1 VSIDGLFGPF
11 VAFLAGLLSFLSPCV
26 LPLVPVYIAQ
36 MAGNAATSDGTTSRR
51 VTFTHAASFVAGFS
65 LVFIALGA
73 SVGLIGYGLKDH
85 QRDLAVVAGVFII
98 IMGMHL
104 TGLLRIPA
112 LYRTYAVPVGAGAGG
127 GSIGMSGSTGGV
139 GGGTASGGRW
149 ASLGYGRSSLVG
161 AGFAL
166 GWTPCIG
173 PVLGSILTLAQAQG
187 TVARAILLLVC
198 YSLGLGVPFL
208 VTGMAVGSMTA
219 HLKRINRFL
228 PAIEVGSGA
237 LLIFVGVLLI
247 AGRMTMFNSYFD
259 HFGRLSRGL

>member
-1 VSIDGLFGPF
+1 MSIDGLFGPF

-36 MAGNAATSDGTTSRR
+36 MAGTATDGGASRR
-51 VTFTHAASFVAGFS
+51 VTLTHALSFVAGFS

-85 QRDLAVVAGVFII
+85 QRDLAVLAGIFII
-98 IMGMHL
+98 VMGMHL
-104 TGLLRIPA
+104 TGLLRIPV

-127 GSIGMSGSTGGV
+127 GTLSV
-139 GGGTASGGRW
+139 GGGAGGKRAGGRL
-149 ASLGYGRSSLVG
+149 AALGYGRSSLVG

-187 TVARAILLLVC
+187 TVGRSILLLVF
-198 YSLGLGVPFL
+198 YSLGLGVPFI
-208 VTGMAVGSMTA
+208 VTGMAVGSVTGY
-219 HLKRINRFL
+219 LKRINRFL

>member
-1 VSIDGLFGPF
+1 MSIDGLFGPF

-36 MAGNAATSDGTTSRR
+36 MAGNAATGNGTNRR
-51 VTFTHAASFVAGFS
+51 TTFLHAASFVVGFS

-85 QRDLAVVAGVFII
+85 QRDLAVLAGVFII
-98 IMGMHL
+98 VMGMHL
-104 TGLLRIPA
+104 TGLLRIPV
-112 LYRTYAVPVGAGAGG
+112 LYRTYAVPVGATAGG
-127 GSIGMSGSTGGV
+127 GSVGMGRSAGN
-139 GGGTASGGRW
+139 GTAGRW
-149 ASLGYGRSSLVG
+149 TSLGYGRSALVG

-208 VTGMAVGSMTA
+208 ITGMAVGSMTGY
-219 HLKRINRFL
+219 LKRLNRFL

>member
-1 VSIDGLFGPF
+1 VH
-11 VAFLAGLLSFLSPCV
+11 
-26 LPLVPVYIAQ
+26 
-36 MAGNAATSDGTTSRR
+36 R
-51 VTFTHAASFVAGFS
+51 
-65 LVFIALGA
+65 
-73 SVGLIGYGLKDH
+73 
-85 QRDLAVVAGVFII
+85 
-98 IMGMHL
+98 
-104 TGLLRIPA
+104 
-112 LYRTYAVPVGAGAGG
+112 
-127 GSIGMSGSTGGV
+127 
-139 GGGTASGGRW
+139 GGRW
-149 ASLGYGRSSLVG
+149 TSLGYGRSSLVG

-208 VTGMAVGSMTA
+208 VTGMAVGSVTTY
-219 HLKRINRFL
+219 LKRVNRFL

-237 LLIFVGVLLI
+237 LLIVVGVLLI

>member
-1 VSIDGLFGPF
+1 
-11 VAFLAGLLSFLSPCV
+11 
-26 LPLVPVYIAQ
+26 LVPVYIAQ
-36 MAGNAATSDGTTSRR
+36 MAGNAATSDGTASRR

-98 IMGMHL
+98 VMGMHL

-127 GSIGMSGSTGGV
+127 GSVSM
-139 GGGTASGGRW
+139 GGGSGNGGGRGRW

-208 VTGMAVGSMTA
+208 VTGIAVGSVTA
-219 HLKRINRFL
+219 YLKRINRFL

>member
-1 VSIDGLFGPF
+1 MSIDGLFGPF

-36 MAGNAATSDGTTSRR
+36 MAGNAATSDGAASRR
-51 VTFTHAASFVAGFS
+51 VTFLHAASFVAGFS
-65 LVFIALGA
+65 FVFIALGA

-85 QRDLAVVAGVFII
+85 QRDLAVIAGVFII
-98 IMGMHL
+98 VMGMHL

-127 GSIGMSGSTGGV
+127 GSVSM
-139 GGGTASGGRW
+139 GGGSGGGRGRW

-187 TVARAILLLVC
+187 TVARAILLLAF

-208 VTGMAVGSMTA
+208 VTGMAIGSVTA
-219 HLKRINRFL
+219 YLKRLNRYL

>member
-1 VSIDGLFGPF
+1 MSIDGLFGPF

-36 MAGNAATSDGTTSRR
+36 MAGNAAISDGTTSRR

-112 LYRTYAVPVGAGAGG
+112 LYRTYAVPVGAGAGAGSMSMGG
-127 GSIGMSGSTGGV
+127 GSGDG
-139 GGGTASGGRW
+139 GGRW

-208 VTGMAVGSMTA
+208 VTGMAVGSVTA
-219 HLKRINRFL
+219 SLKRINRFL

-237 LLIFVGVLLI
+237 LLIVVGVLLI

>member
-1 VSIDGLFGPF
+1 MSTDGLLGPF

-36 MAGNAATSDGTTSRR
+36 MAGTATAGNGASRR
-51 VTFTHAASFVAGFS
+51 VTFIHAVSFVAGFS

-85 QRDLAVVAGVFII
+85 QRELAVLAGIFII
-98 IMGMHL
+98 VMGMHL
-104 TGLLRIPA
+104 TGVLRIPA

-127 GSIGMSGSTGGV
+127 GTVSM
-139 GGGTASGGRW
+139 GGGSGGGRGGRRW

-173 PVLGSILTLAQAQG
+173 PVLGSILTLAQAEG
-187 TVARAILLLVC
+187 TVGRAILLLVC

-208 VTGMAVGSMTA
+208 VTGMAIGSVTGY
-219 HLKRINRFL
+219 LKRINRYL